1 MPIEKNIQYG
11 KHEGVTLC
19 HFGYGDIGVSTAK
32 ETPES
37 GLNMIVL
44 NQVAPRPLMD
54 IEEYPPGTNTEQVE
68 QIAVVMYFDRPES
81 ITTLVQA
88 LLEVQRNL
96 FIELQKQ
103 KI

>member
-1 MPIEKNIQYG
+1 MPIEKNIRYG
-11 KHEGVTLC
+11 NHEGVAVC

-32 ETPES
+32 ESHES

-44 NQVAPRPLMD
+44 NQVGPRPLMD
-54 IEEYPPGTNTEQVE
+54 VEAYPPGTNTDQVE
-68 QIAVVMYFDRPES
+68 QIGVVMYFDRPES

-96 FIELQKQ
+96 FIEQHKP
-103 KI
+103 KR